1 MQNNLH
7 MTIKWEGI
15 ELSVTFWKKYV
26 LGNQLPVLRIENN
39 FGAWSVTFVFNFLIL
54 AFEYFII
61 KCNLF
66 FLTCHFL
73 LLQHS

>member
-26 LGNQLPVLRIENN
+26 LTLKQRKV
-39 FGAWSVTFVFNFLIL
+39 
-54 AFEYFII
+54 
-61 KCNLF
+61 
-66 FLTCHFL
+66 
-73 LLQHS
+73 